1 MEGEKT
7 AKKGV
12 GRPKKYTPKSFER
25 AVKRYFNSISRTVA
39 AQDESG
45 RNLTNDLGEE
55 LMITQYVVPPTVTG
69 LCLALG
75 IDRGTWQ
82 NYADEGKNL
91 EMAAVCRG
99 AKLRME
105 AYLEEELLIRNKV
118 DGIKFNL
125 ENNYGWKRKQ
135 EVELGQ
141 ETRATVAQTVSY
153 REKLAAL
160 RGDDPGGADDENQM
174 DGR

>member
-1 MEGEKT
+1 MEKT
-7 AKKGV
+7 KKGA
-12 GRPKKYTPKSFER
+12 GRPKKYAAKSFER
-25 AVKRYFNSISRTVA
+25 AVERYFNSIRRTVPA
-39 AQDESG
+39 RDEG
-45 RNLTNDLGEE
+45 GTVLKNDLGEE
-55 LMITQYVVPPTVTG
+55 LMVTQYVVPPTVTG

-82 NYADEGKNL
+82 NYADGGKNP

-105 AYLEEELLIRNKV
+105 AYLEEELLTRNKV

-141 ETRATVAQTVSY
+141 ATRATVAKTVSY

-160 RGDDPGGADDENQM
+160 RGDDTEGVENENPM
-174 DGR
+174 DGS